1 VEDWAEAWRLCQDAD
16 QGGGFM
22 DEPVEEEAIP
32 SPSGHVSRPLALRYH
47 FIEICGGSGKVSK
60 FVAVCSAG
68 LVECGG
74 GEAL

>member
-1 VEDWAEAWRLCQDAD
+1 
-16 QGGGFM
+16 M